1 MIFDIFLQFMAPSII
16 LFMLLGVV
24 CGIIGGCLPGI
35 SPSMTIAL
43 LLPISLYMPKI
54 AAIALLLGA
63 YQGAMFGGSISAI
76 LINTPGTAAGAATVL
91 DGYPMA
97 QNGQAGKALDMAL
110 YGSCTGGFVGC
121 IILLCGAQA
130 LSKVTL
136 KFGPPEYFGLMVM
149 SLMLISG
156 LSGKSLL
163 KGLLSAGLGLG
174 ASTIGI
180 EMIYGARRFTFGNMN
195 LLDGLSN
202 LSLFIGLFAL
212 SEILLILLK
221 PKAEL
226 NEKTNI
232 HDSSKSKLTFKE
244 YWGEKYNMLISGII
258 GAFIG
263 ILPGIGGSTAS
274 FLAYAEAQRRSKT
287 PEKFGTGIIAGIAA
301 PESANN
307 AVCGGALVPML
318 TLGIPGDVVTAIL
331 IGALVAQGIKPGPLM
346 FTENIGDVYMIYI
359 GLLISVFALAILGT
373 LGVPLFSKILNIRKA
388 ILFPMILTICVIG
401 TYASR
406 SNYFDCLVMIG
417 FGILGYIL
425 KRGGFPIPPMVIAF
439 VIGSSLENSMRQ
451 SLILSNNG
459 ALIFFT
465 RPICLFLLIVS
476 AALCFY
482 LVRRNIKDNKKSKV
496 EVTE

>member
-1 MIFDIFLQFMAPSII
+1 MIDIFLQFMSPGI
-16 LFMLLGVV
+16 LLFVVLGVI

-43 LLPISLYMPKI
+43 ILPISLYMPKI

-97 QNGQAGKALDMAL
+97 QRGQAGKALSMAL
-110 YGSCTGGFVGC
+110 YASCTGGFVGC
-121 IILLCGAQA
+121 VILLAGAQG
-130 LSKVTL
+130 LSRVTL

-156 LSGKSLL
+156 LSGKSLV

-180 EMIYGARRFTFGNMN
+180 EQVYGAKRFTFGNMN

-202 LSLFIGLFAL
+202 LSLFIGLFAF
-212 SEILLILLK
+212 SEVLMMLLK
-221 PKAEL
+221 SREEL
-226 NEKTNI
+226 DQKPEI
-232 HDSSKSKLTFKE
+232 RQGSGEKLTFAE
-244 YWGEKYNMLISGII
+244 YWAEKFTMITSGVI

-287 PEKFGTGIIAGIAA
+287 PEKFGTGILTGVAA
-301 PESANN
+301 PEAANN

-346 FTENIGDVYMIYI
+346 FTENIGDVYMVYI
-359 GLLISVFALAILGT
+359 GLLLSVVGLAVVGA
-373 LGVPLFSKILNIRKA
+373 LGVPFFRKILNIRKSM
-388 ILFPMILTICVIG
+388 LFPMILVICIIG
-401 TYASR
+401 TFASR

-417 FGILGYIL
+417 FGVLGYIM

-439 VIGSSLENSMRQ
+439 VIGAALESSMRQ
-451 SLILSNNG
+451 SLILSDNG
-459 ALIFFT
+459 VLIFFT

-476 AALCFY
+476 AALLVFM
-482 LVRRNIKDNKKSKV
+482 VRRNIKDNRTAAK
-496 EVTE
+496 

>member
-1 MIFDIFLQFMAPSII
+1 MIDIFLQFMSPSIL
-16 LFMLLGVV
+16 LFLVLGVI

-91 DGYPMA
+91 DGYQMA
-97 QNGQAGKALDMAL
+97 QKGQAGKALNMAL
-110 YGSCTGGFVGC
+110 YASCTGGFVGC
-121 IILLCGAQA
+121 IILLTGAQA

-163 KGLLSAGLGLG
+163 KGLLTAGLGLG

-180 EMIYGARRFTFGNMN
+180 EQIYGAKRFTFGNMN
-195 LLDGLSN
+195 LLDGLSS
-202 LSLFIGLFAL
+202 LSLFIGLFAF
-212 SEILLILLK
+212 SEVLLILLK
-221 PKAEL
+221 PREEMDAKP
-226 NEKTNI
+226 NI
-232 HDSSKSKLTFKE
+232 RDNSGSKLSLRE
-244 YWGEKYNMLISGII
+244 YWGEKFNMLISGVI

-287 PEKFGTGIIAGIAA
+287 PEKFGTGILAGIAA
-301 PESANN
+301 PEAANN

-331 IGALVAQGIKPGPLM
+331 IGALIAQGIKPGPLM

-359 GLLISVFALAILGT
+359 GLLLSVFALAIVGT
-373 LGVPLFSKILNIRKA
+373 VGVPFFAKILNIKKSM
-388 ILFPMILTICVIG
+388 LFPMILVICIIG

-417 FGILGYIL
+417 FGVIGYVL
-425 KRGGFPIPPMVIAF
+425 KRGNFPIPPMVIAF
-439 VIGSSLENSMRQ
+439 VIGSALENSMRQ

-459 ALIFFT
+459 AMIFFT
-465 RPICLFLLIVS
+465 RPICLSLLLVS
-476 AALCFY
+476 LALCVY
-482 LVRRNIKDNKKSKV
+482 MVRRNIKDNKKASA
-496 EVTE
+496 

>member
-1 MIFDIFLQFMAPSII
+1 MVDIFIQFLSPAII
-16 LFMLLGVV
+16 LFLFLGVV

-43 LLPISLYMPKI
+43 LLPVSLYMPKI

-63 YQGAMFGGSISAI
+63 YMGAMFGGSISAI
-76 LINTPGTAAGAATVL
+76 LINTPGTAAAAATVL
-91 DGYPMA
+91 DGYPLA
-97 QNGQAGKALDMAL
+97 QKGQAGKALSMAL
-110 YGSCTGGFVGC
+110 YASCTGGLVGC
-121 IILLCGAQA
+121 LILLAGAQGLA
-130 LSKVTL
+130 KVTL
-136 KFGPPEYFGLMVM
+136 QFGPPEYFGLMVM

-156 LSGKSLL
+156 LSGNSLL
-163 KGLLSAGLGLG
+163 KGLLAAGLGLG

-180 EMIYGARRFTFGNMN
+180 EAIYGAKRFTFGNMN

-202 LSLFIGLFAL
+202 LSLFIGLFAF
-212 SEILLILLK
+212 SEVLVMLCKSREELDGK
-221 PKAEL
+221 PVIWGRGAE
-226 NEKTNI
+226 
-232 HDSSKSKLTFKE
+232 KLTFAE
-244 YWGEKYNMLISGII
+244 YWSNKVTMVVSGVI

-287 PEKFGTGIIAGIAA
+287 PEAFGTGFLPGVAA

-346 FTENIGDVYMIYI
+346 FTENIGDVYIVYI
-359 GLLISVFALAILGT
+359 GLLLSVFALAIVGS
-373 LGVPLFSKILNIRKA
+373 LGVTFFARILNVRKSV
-388 ILFPMILTICVIG
+388 LFPLILIICMIG

-417 FGILGYIL
+417 FGVLGYVM
-425 KRGGFPIPPMVIAF
+425 KRGGIPIPPMVIAF
-439 VIGSSLENSMRQ
+439 VIGTGLENSLRQ

-459 ALIFFT
+459 AMIFVT
-465 RPICLFLLIVS
+465 RPICLLLLVISLLMLV
-476 AALCFY
+476 FM
-482 LVRRNIKDNKKSKV
+482 VRRNIMDNMASA
-496 EVTE
+496 T